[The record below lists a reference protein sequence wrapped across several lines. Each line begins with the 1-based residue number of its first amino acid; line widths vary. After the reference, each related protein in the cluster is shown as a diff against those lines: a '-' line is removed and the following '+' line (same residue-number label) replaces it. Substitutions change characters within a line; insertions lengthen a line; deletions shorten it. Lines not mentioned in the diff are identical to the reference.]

1 MRLSLLRAIASCLI
15 CIAWMATTT
24 IPARAQSEEDASVLK
39 IAKPKK
45 KAKKRASEPGSIN
58 ARVNRGMVSIVTSDD
73 DAETVN
79 DIARALNEEGK
90 MRVVPIL
97 GESAVANVR
106 DLLYLRGVDAG
117 ILNADVLAYLR
128 ITGEMPAAQSR
139 LRYVTKLYDKT
150 VFLIAAPSI
159 AAIGD
164 LAGKK
169 IGTAGETSDS
179 GVTARTILSLA
190 KIEAE
195 LISSTLPKAVDGV
208 LRGEL
213 AGLIAV
219 ERDATSLL
227 RFIPEGSGLRI
238 LPLPPSAE
246 LSAIYAS
253 RHVDPLEAPSLLP
266 AEGVDTLTV
275 PALLTVYDWK
285 QGGTRYPAVADFA
298 GKLIGRTA
306 DAASFADGRAW
317 RQVTPDVEIAGW
329 DRFAAASETIA
340 ATVEQRKALPRPAD
354 DSAVGIAMT
363 QAPAAADGA
372 TTTTTLV
379 AVPSQPIAAAAP
391 AATGTAA
398 PQPGLLRL
406 VASRRAPLVDDTQ
419 QGGGVVTEILTSG
432 LAADGAAGV
441 QLTWSS
447 DPNMELAGLSEGKSF
462 DAGLAW
468 AMSDCDNVSEL
479 SEQSALLCD
488 QFLFSEPIL
497 QVLTV
502 LFSRSDAGFKFA
514 EDSEIAGKSI
524 CLPEG
529 ADEAELN
536 RQGRGWL
543 KQQTVTLVRAPNL
556 QDCFKMVSARDADIV
571 MASEIEGRTVLAA
584 SGLSAEIEMAERP
597 LATESLAA
605 VVARTHPMADAIIA
619 RINDALAKVKA
630 NGGYYSLVDKHL
642 VALWG
647 KAPATP

>member
-1 MRLSLLRAIASCLI
+1 MRMSFLKAIASCLI
-15 CIAWMATTT
+15 CISLMATTV
-24 IPARAQSEEDASVLK
+24 IPAAAQSEDEASTLK
-39 IAKPKK
+39 ITKPKK
-45 KAKKRASEPGSIN
+45 KARKKASEPGSIN

-150 VFLIAAPSI
+150 VFLIAAPSV
-159 AAIGD
+159 AAFGD

-179 GVTARTILSLA
+179 GVTARTLLSLA

-195 LISSTLPKAVDGV
+195 LVSSTMAKSVDGM
-208 LRGEL
+208 LKGEL
-213 AGLIAV
+213 AGMIAV

-238 LPLPPSAE
+238 LPLPLSAE
-246 LSAIYAS
+246 LSAMYAS

-266 AEGVDTLTV
+266 AAGVDTLTL
-275 PALLTVYDWK
+275 PTLLTVYDWK
-285 QGGTRYPAVADFA
+285 QGGSRYAAVADFA

-317 RQVTPDVEIAGW
+317 RQVSPDIEISGW
-329 DRFAAASETIA
+329 QRFAAASETIA

-354 DSAVGIAMT
+354 DSAVGIATT

-372 TTTTTLV
+372 ATTTT
-379 AVPSQPIAAAAP
+379 AAP
-391 AATGTAA
+391 APAQTVVAVVPPAAATA
-398 PQPGLLRL
+398 PQADILRL
-406 VASRRAPLVDDTQ
+406 VAARRAPLVDDTQ
-419 QGGGVVTEILTSG
+419 QGGGIVTEILTSG

-447 DPNMELAGLSEGKSF
+447 DRATELAGLTEGKSF

-468 AMSDCDNVSEL
+468 AMSDCDNISEL
-479 SEQSALLCD
+479 SEQSAMLCD

-543 KQQTVTLVRAPNL
+543 KQQTVTLVRAPTL

-584 SGLSAEIEMAERP
+584 SGLSADIDMAERP
-597 LATESLAA
+597 LATESLSA
-605 VVARTHPMADAIIA
+605 VVARTHPTADAIIA

-630 NGGYYSLVDKHL
+630 NGGYYTLVDKHL

-647 KAPATP
+647 EAPATP